1 MKCYYCK
8 TELIRDFLGFWC
20 PNEKCG
26 SIDGIVENFNGIK
39 FWYKNGELH
48 RDDGPTIEY
57 PSGRKAWYK
66 NGQLHRENGPAIE
79 CSDGRKYWYKNGKL
93 QKYWINGKRV
103 K

>member
-1 MKCYYCK
+1 MKCYYCQS
-8 TELIRDFLGFWC
+8 ELVEDSFGNLC
-20 PNEKCG
+20 PNEGCD
-26 SIDGIVENFNGIK
+26 SIDGA
-39 FWYKNGELH
+39 
-48 RDDGPTIEY
+48 TIELIFFD
-57 PSGRKAWYK
+57 GEKHWCK